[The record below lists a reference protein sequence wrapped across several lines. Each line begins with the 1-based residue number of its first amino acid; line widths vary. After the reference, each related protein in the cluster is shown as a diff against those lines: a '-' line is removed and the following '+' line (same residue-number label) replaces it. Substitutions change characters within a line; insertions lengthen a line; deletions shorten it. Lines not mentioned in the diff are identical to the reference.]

1 VGDCAPLAVS
11 VTQRDPASSR
21 CGVVIDKVVIDK
33 SVDNLALLWGSND
46 LATMRGPLHGE
57 CCFTPSW
64 PTLLISEG
72 LVHAPADAA
81 WAAHSLAQNRSL
93 NRCRRPPIA
102 RRGFR
107 LCRLQRHLPD
117 QAEVRRGTGAELILI
132 IVLLAGGIIYAT
144 FASNPMSFDDLI
156 ELRFLPS
163 RRRHRDPEYFEQ
175 LKSMIFPRE
184 ASYRVRDESGPQQN
198 TFKIADSQAEFEKDE
213 FADTP

>member
-1 VGDCAPLAVS
+1 
-11 VTQRDPASSR
+11 
-21 CGVVIDKVVIDK
+21 
-33 SVDNLALLWGSND
+33 VDNLALLWGSND